1 MLPISQ
7 AHRTAVTTITTKTT
21 MRMKHTATRR
31 KKTKITKEEETFLI
45 ECKLRCEL
53 FLLLN
58 LR

>member
-1 MLPISQ
+1 
-7 AHRTAVTTITTKTT
+7 